1 MPEYT
6 IVLSVSVCVYVYIL
20 YGYMIC
26 ILRFYL
32 LYVTLYYTI
41 LYGLR
46 LPAHRNTGGTAA
58 CRLTEDL
65 LKGAPDFATRAT
77 NQAAYTYNQ
86 N

>member
-1 MPEYT
+1 MYTQVLFAICYT
-6 IVLSVSVCVYVYIL
+6 I
-20 YGYMIC
+20 
-26 ILRFYL
+26 
-32 LYVTLYYTI
+32 LYYTI